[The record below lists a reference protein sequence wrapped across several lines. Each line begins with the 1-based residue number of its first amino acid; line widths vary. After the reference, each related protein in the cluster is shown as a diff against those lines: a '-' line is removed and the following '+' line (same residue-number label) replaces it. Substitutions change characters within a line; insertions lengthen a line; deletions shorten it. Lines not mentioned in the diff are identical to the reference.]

1 MLVGALADAG
11 AGQNTIAE
19 AVAALAIG
27 ATVSFE
33 KVQRRGI
40 GGSRWLAVP
49 SKTRR
54 VPLLSFPGEQFSQMR
69 HGLRRHIV

>member
-49 SKTRR
+49 AVCETRPA
-54 VPLLSFPGEQFSQMR
+54 VPYLAGAAGSGAFA
-69 HGLRRHIV
+69 LRR